1 MRKIIFIL
9 YTLAYILATS
19 SCQDMYYMPFKESDS
34 GKGAASFYIDGEP
47 FRTESNRD
55 ISTERSDSTLS
66 IRFYCVSDMHT
77 NRSHSITLN
86 VYADEGG
93 RLSDKD
99 RYTVGRDATI
109 SIGIYSA
116 EEGHVTFRKLG
127 HVISG
132 NFEFSFQDEEND
144 RHHIKYGNFD
154 TK

>member
-1 MRKIIFIL
+1 M
-9 YTLAYILATS
+9 
-19 SCQDMYYMPFKESDS
+19 S
-34 GKGAASFYIDGEP
+34 GIKRI
-47 FRTESNRD
+47 
-55 ISTERSDSTLS
+55 
-66 IRFYCVSDMHT
+66 V
-77 NRSHSITLN
+77 N

-109 SIGIYSA
+109 SIGISSA

-132 NFEFSFQDEEND
+132 NFEFSFTDEEND

>member
-1 MRKIIFIL
+1 MKKIISIL
-9 YTLAYILATS
+9 SALTYVLATS

-34 GKGAASFYIDGEP
+34 GKGAASFYLDGEP
-47 FRTESNRD
+47 FKTQRSGDIDTEK
-55 ISTERSDSTLS
+55 SDSTLT

-109 SIGIYSA
+109 SIGGYSA
-116 EEGHVTFRKLG
+116 EEGHITFRKLG

-132 NFEFSFQDEEND
+132 NFEFSFTDEEND